1 MTQTTQET
9 LQMTFPCV
17 FPLKVMAVTTHHFE
31 SDLLAIVRKHV
42 PNLAADALVKK
53 PSKTAK
59 YTAFTITFS
68 ASSRQQLDDLY
79 REINKHPDVR
89 MVL

>member
-1 MTQTTQET
+1 MNQTHKET
-9 LQMTFPCV
+9 LQMTFPCT

-31 SDLLAIVRKHV
+31 RDLLAIVHKHV
-42 PNLAADALVKK
+42 PDLADDALVKK
-53 PSKTAK
+53 TSKTAK

-68 ASSRQQLDDLY
+68 ASSREQLDNLY